1 VRCATLARVL
11 TAPHL
16 PLSTAFTHARA
27 RGDAPAPEL
36 LEPLLAQLVSRAR
49 ARWPDLEVD
58 PVDFVRHLA
67 GHLPPDAPALETVA
81 AEDLYLALGCLRAD
95 ARALAAFERT
105 HLREVGAFV
114 AHLDRSPAFADEV
127 RQALRERLF
136 TGKARI
142 AEYSGA
148 GALGGWV
155 RVAALRTALNLRR
168 TAERAESHAQRSVE
182 EALGVS
188 LGPELG
194 YLKAHYR
201 EAFSEALRASVESL
215 TDRERAL
222 LRLCHLEGLSLEA
235 IAAVYRVHLSTVSR
249 WLTRARA
256 QVAEGTRARGQVA
269 EGTTRH
275 LRERL
280 GLGAS
285 EADSL
290 AALVLSQ
297 LDLSLARLLRGP
309 G

>member
-1 VRCATLARVL
+1 LST
-11 TAPHL
+11 PHL
-16 PLSTAFTHARA
+16 PLSTAYTRVRA
-27 RGDAPAPEL
+27 DAPPPEL
-36 LEPLLAQLVSRAR
+36 LEPLLAQLLARAR
-49 ARWPDLEVD
+49 GRWPDLHVD

-67 GHLPPDAPALETVA
+67 EHQAPEALETAA
-81 AEDLYLALGCLRAD
+81 AEDLYLALGCLRGD
-95 ARALAAFERT
+95 PLALAAFERA

-114 AHLDRSPAFADEV
+114 SHLDRSPAFADEV

-136 TGKARI
+136 TGKAHI

-168 TAERAESHAQRSVE
+168 TAERAESREQRSVE
-182 EALGVS
+182 EAVGVS

-201 EAFSEALRASVESL
+201 EAFSEALRASVEGL

-222 LRLCHLEGLSLEA
+222 LRLSHLEGLSLEA

-256 QVAEGTRARGQVA
+256 QVAEGT
-269 EGTTRH
+269 TRR

-285 EADSL
+285 EADSV